1 MVMMIWA
8 LTAEAGHRI
17 PTDPH
22 PGPVLDRGGEP
33 PLAVQHLLLLLEVA
47 LLAAVGD
54 QRLFEAAQ
62 LGRGGPCGGVRD
74 QLSCRGVPPVGGDF
88 DGQRRQVSPESGADR
103 QGDPTVPDRRGQRR
117 QLGPA
122 GLLPARA
129 VGPRYPGRDWR
140 TGRGGLVLHPR
151 GDPRTDRPRRIIR
164 GGDHP
169 TGDGLGQHGR
179 RGPFCQRPQRHQ
191 VPEQPRQLVRRHQRQ
206 HVAQRERPSRSTPDR
221 AGTRADRV
229 SCCAVVGVGCSAAD
243 GVGRTQCPARQG
255 A

>member
-88 DGQRRQVSPESGADR
+88 DGQRRQVSPESGADG
-103 QGDPTVPDRRGQRR
+103 QGDPPGPDRRGQRR